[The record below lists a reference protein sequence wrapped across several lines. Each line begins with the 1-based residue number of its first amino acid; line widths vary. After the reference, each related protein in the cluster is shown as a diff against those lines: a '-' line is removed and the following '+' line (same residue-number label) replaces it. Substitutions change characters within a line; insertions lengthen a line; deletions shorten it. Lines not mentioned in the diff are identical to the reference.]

1 MINKPKKKTEE
12 IVKLWMGDDGLLHI
26 YLGGKLGLTGVKKFV
41 TDKIK
46 LLREVK
52 GKTRVFCD
60 LRDVVG
66 SDITLAVKA
75 RRLILSDLKKL
86 EKEKVEKM
94 AMVGSSPTL
103 KMVGFFVS
111 GALGIQAQYFT
122 DEQKALKWLKE
133 R

>member
-1 MINKPKKKTEE
+1 MSDKPKKKTEE
-12 IVKLWMGDDGLLHI
+12 IVKLWMGEDRLLHI

-41 TDKIK
+41 EDKIK

-75 RRLILSDLKKL
+75 RRLIIGELKKL

-94 AMVGSSPTL
+94 AMVGSSSTL
-103 KMVGFFVS
+103 KMIGFFVS

-133 R
+133 